1 MVNEMK
7 NLEVH
12 AVALKDANLFMVVA
26 KAIALHD
33 EGCSVIVKRGDT
45 AENVEEFVKNIFNK
59 DGKFE
64 LNVGVITKDYVCGIV
79 TARFADGTTY
89 SCYAENIDEA
99 IEIRNFVDRISTEL
113 AKLPPLMV
121 CDEVATV
128 QADEPSVPFD

>member
-33 EGCSVIVKRGDT
+33 EGCSILLKRCET

-59 DGKFE
+59 DVEFE

-79 TARFADGTTY
+79 TARLADGTTY

-128 QADEPSVPFD
+128 QADEVPFE